1 MLKMYVQKGSQKMK
15 PIRNKK
21 KILRNISGHRSLIRS
36 TGGNNTQTAVI

>member
-1 MLKMYVQKGSQKMK
+1 MLEMYVQKDSQKMK

-21 KILRNISGHRSLIRS
+21 KILRNISDHGSLIRS

>member
-15 PIRNKK
+15 PVRNKK
-21 KILRNISGHRSLIRS
+21 KILRNISDHRSLIQS